1 MVAPACTR
9 KNGSLT
15 RMPTG
20 RNAVTA
26 DRTAATR
33 AHLEFAHS
41 LADISGSTI
50 LPYFRRPLAV
60 SNKAG
65 PAAFDPVTAADRAAE
80 RAIRKAVLARFP
92 DHGVVGEEYGTIVG
106 AGRHRWVIDPID
118 GTRAF
123 ITGSPLWGTLIGLMD
138 GPRPILGLMDQPFTG
153 ERFWSDGR
161 RAHWRG
167 PNTKARSIKTRP
179 CARLADAVLASTHPD
194 MFAPSEEAARFNAVK
209 SRVRM
214 TRYGG
219 DCYGY
224 CLLAAGFVDV
234 IVEAGLKPYDI
245 VALVPIIQAAGGV
258 VTTWDGGPPTGGG
271 RIIAAGDS
279 RVHQEALAILRGGR

>member
-1 MVAPACTR
+1 
-9 KNGSLT
+9 
-15 RMPTG
+15 MPIG
-20 RNAVTA
+20 RNAVT

-33 AHLEFAHS
+33 AHVEFAHE

-65 PAAFDPVTAADRAAE
+65 PSAFDPVTAADRAAE

-92 DHGVVGEEYGTIVG
+92 DHGIVGEEYGTVAG
-106 AGRHRWVIDPID
+106 AGRYRWVIDPID

-123 ITGSPLWGTLIGLMD
+123 ITGSPVWGTLIGLMD

-161 RAHWRG
+161 RAHSRG
-167 PNTKARSIKTRP
+167 PNAKARTIKTRP
-179 CARLADAVLASTHPD
+179 CARLADAVLTSTHPD
-194 MFAPSEEAARFNAVK
+194 MFAPSEEAPRFSAVR

-214 TRYGG
+214 TRFGG

-245 VALVPIIQAAGGV
+245 VALVPIIEAAGGV
-258 VTTWDGGPPTGGG
+258 VTTWEGGPPTDGG
-271 RIIAAGDS
+271 RIVAAGDS
-279 RVHQEALAILRGGR
+279 RVHQEAMAILRDGR